1 MNGESTRFLSGS
13 RKAKQAGSAGGV
25 KSGEVRR
32 QKRQARTVLR
42 DLLARPLPVTK
53 GTEELLT
60 EYGLDASA
68 SAQEVMLAALVTNAV
83 RGDVKSI
90 GLVLGIMGEAPEDRR
105 HDDRMRLEN
114 QRLEIERKRA
124 KGNEESQL
132 ANDWVNALLQLYDDG

>member
-1 MNGESTRFLSGS
+1 MNGEETRFRRGE

-42 DLLARPLPVTK
+42 DLLARPLPATEAA
-53 GTEELLT
+53 EELLE
-60 EYGLDASA
+60 EYGLDGTAT
-68 SAQEVMLAALVTNAV
+68 AQEVMLAALVANAV

-114 QRLEIERKRA
+114 QRLDFERKRA
-124 KGNEESQL
+124 EGSDDARL
-132 ANDWVNALLQLYDDG
+132 ANDWVEALLQVYDDG